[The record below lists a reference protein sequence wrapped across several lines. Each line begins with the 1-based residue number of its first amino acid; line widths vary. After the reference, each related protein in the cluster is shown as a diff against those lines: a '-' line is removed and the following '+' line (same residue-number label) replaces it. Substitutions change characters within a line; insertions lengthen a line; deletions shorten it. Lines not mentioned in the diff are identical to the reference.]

1 MEREELDRL
10 KQLFG
15 DRLIGPDEL
24 RPLMERLGWG
34 TPPDLPCQGG
44 NAPLLQEGLGEV
56 IVPEMNYSQEQLEQ
70 CAEDY
75 LLVMGVPEIGGKAV
89 TIRTLREA
97 FGFDPDES
105 EPCFYNQDWYMH
117 EDFIDRTLE
126 PRGYLVRRQ
135 VVESSR
141 AVMPEQL
148 MADSYA
154 FPSAIL
160 CAFAFFAYYFQYGD
174 HLWYHDF
181 VWCCD
186 TDHNGDRIYVGKYHD
201 VDGVNKNGF
210 SVHRHLALRQC
221 YAAVNCI

>member
-1 MEREELDRL
+1 MERKELDGL

-15 DRLIGPDEL
+15 HNLIGPDEL
-24 RPLMERLGWG
+24 KSLLAKLGWG
-34 TPPDLPCQGG
+34 TD
-44 NAPLLQEGLGEV
+44 
-56 IVPEMNYSQEQLEQ
+56 ISVPELNYPEEQLKQ
-70 CAEDY
+70 CAKDY
-75 LLVMGVPEIGGKAV
+75 LLVMGVPDIGGRPV

-117 EDFIDRTLE
+117 EDFIDRTLQS
-126 PRGYLVRRQ
+126 RWYLVRKQ

-148 MADSYA
+148 MENRYA

-160 CAFAFFAYYFQYGD
+160 CAFAFFAYYFHYGE

-181 VWCCD
+181 VWCSD

-221 YAAVNCI
+221 YAAVNCL

>member
-24 RPLMERLGWG
+24 KPLMERLGEKCSVV
-34 TPPDLPCQGG
+34 TIP
-44 NAPLLQEGLGEV
+44 A
-56 IVPEMNYSQEQLEQ
+56 MNYSAEQLEQ
-70 CAEDY
+70 CATDY
-75 LLVMGVPEIGGKAV
+75 LLVMGIPEIGGRAM

-97 FGFDPDES
+97 FGFDPDVS

-117 EDFIDRTLE
+117 EDFIDRPLE
-126 PRGYLVRRQ
+126 SRWYLLRKQ

-148 MADSYA
+148 MADSIV

-181 VWCCD
+181 VWCSD

-210 SVHRHLALRQC
+210 SVHRHLALRPC
-221 YAAVNCI
+221 YAAVNCL